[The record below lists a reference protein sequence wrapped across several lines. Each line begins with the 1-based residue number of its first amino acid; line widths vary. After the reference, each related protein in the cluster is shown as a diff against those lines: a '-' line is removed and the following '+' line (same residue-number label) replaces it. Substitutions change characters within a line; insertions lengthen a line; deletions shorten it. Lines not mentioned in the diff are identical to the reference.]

1 MRQAKRILWTSESDR
16 SVGYMMTPTITL
28 NNGTTIPQ
36 LGFGTFQVP
45 AEDAVETVS
54 TALDVGFRHIDTAQG
69 YQNEAEV
76 GKAIANSGL
85 ARDEVYVTSK
95 LTNSMHARD
104 DALRSFDETL
114 TKLRLDKL
122 DLFLI
127 HWPLP
132 TRYDGDFAS
141 TWKVMLELIEDGRLT
156 SAGVSNFEPE
166 HLSKIID
173 ATGVTPVV
181 NQIEAHP
188 YFRNDDA
195 RRASRSHGI
204 AVEAWGPL
212 AKGEAL
218 SDPVVR
224 DIAAEVD
231 RAASQVVLRWHVQ
244 RGDIVFPKSMHR
256 ERMIENLQ
264 IFDFELTD
272 EQVARIDA
280 LDKGADG
287 RQGPNPNTFDRV

>member
-1 MRQAKRILWTSESDR
+1 
-16 SVGYMMTPTITL
+16 MTANITL
-28 NNGTTIPQ
+28 SNGTTIPQ

-45 AEDAVETVS
+45 AEEAVETVS

-69 YQNEAEV
+69 YKNEAEV
-76 GKAIANSGL
+76 GEAIANSGL

-95 LTNSMHARD
+95 LTNNMHARD
-104 DALRSFDETL
+104 DVMRSFDETL

-132 TRYDGDFAS
+132 TQYDGDFVS
-141 TWKVMLELIEDGRLT
+141 TWKAMLELVEDGRLT

-166 HLSKIID
+166 HLTKIID

-181 NQIEAHP
+181 NQIESHP
-188 YFRNDDA
+188 YFHNDDA
-195 RRASRSHGI
+195 RRASLEQAI

-218 SDPVVR
+218 KDPVIGE
-224 DIAAEVD
+224 IADAIE
-231 RAASQVVLRWHVQ
+231 RAPSQVVLRWHVQ
-244 RGDIVFPKSMHR
+244 RGNIIFPKSMHR
-256 ERMIENLQ
+256 ERMVENMQ
-264 IFDFELTD
+264 VFDFELTD
-272 EQVARIDA
+272 EQIARIDA
-280 LDKGADG
+280 LDKGEDG
-287 RQGPNPNTFDRV
+287 RQGPNPNTFDRM

>member
-1 MRQAKRILWTSESDR
+1 
-16 SVGYMMTPTITL
+16 MTHTITL
-28 NNGTTIPQ
+28 NDGTTIPQ

-45 AEDAVETVS
+45 PEQAVETVS

-76 GKAIANSGL
+76 GEAIANSGL
-85 ARDEVYVTSK
+85 ARDDIYVTSK
-95 LTNSMHARD
+95 LTNSMHKRD
-104 DALRSFDETL
+104 DVLRSFDETL
-114 TKLRLDKL
+114 NKLRLDKL

-132 TRYDGDFAS
+132 TRYDGDFVS
-141 TWKVMLELIEDGRLT
+141 TWKAMLELVEDGRLT
-156 SAGVSNFEPE
+156 SAGVSNFEPA
-166 HLSKIID
+166 HLTKIIE

-188 YFRNDDA
+188 YFRNDVA
-195 RRASRSHGI
+195 RRASHEQAI

-218 SDPVVR
+218 GDPVVGA
-224 DIAAEVD
+224 IAAETE

-244 RGDIVFPKSMHR
+244 RGDIIFPKSMHR
-256 ERMIENLQ
+256 ERMSENLE
-264 IFDFELTD
+264 IFDFELTE
-272 EQVARIDA
+272 EQMARINL
-280 LDKGADG
+280 LDKGEEG
-287 RQGPNPNTFDRV
+287 RQGPNPETFDKV

>member
-1 MRQAKRILWTSESDR
+1 
-16 SVGYMMTPTITL
+16 MTPTTKTSSIKL
-28 NNGTTIPQ
+28 SDGTSIPQ

-45 AEDAVETVS
+45 PADAVETVA

-76 GKAIANSGL
+76 GEAIANSGI
-85 ARDEVYVTSK
+85 ARDEIYVTSK

-104 DALRSFDETL
+104 DVMRSFDETL
-114 TKLRLDKL
+114 EKLRVDRL

-132 TRYDGDFAS
+132 TQYDGDFVS
-141 TWKVMLELIEDGRLT
+141 TWKAMLELVEDGRLT
-156 SAGVSNFEPE
+156 SAGVSNFEPA
-166 HLSKIID
+166 HLTRIIEE
-173 ATGVTPVV
+173 TGVTPVV

-188 YFRNDDA
+188 YFHNDAA
-195 RRASRSHGI
+195 RRASHEQAI

-218 SDPVVR
+218 TDPIVKE
-224 DIAAEVD
+224 IASKID

-244 RGDIVFPKSMHR
+244 RGDIIFPKSMHR

-264 IFDFELTD
+264 IFDFELSED
-272 EQVARIDA
+272 QVARIDA
-280 LDKGADG
+280 LDKGEDG
-287 RQGPNPNTFDRV
+287 RQGPNPNTFDKV